1 MDLTSR
7 DHRGATGPMLL
18 ALGIGLKFVGREL
31 VTVAART
38 FDVLHFRCVD
48 TARQLPEEHQ
58 PYDVW

>member
-1 MDLTSR
+1 
-7 DHRGATGPMLL
+7 MLL